1 MIPLIRLLAA
11 ACAIAATA
19 LAVLSLRQD
28 NPFAFWPPILLLI
41 LIALTCWS
49 WLRHRRK

>member
-1 MIPLIRLLAA
+1 MIPLIRLLALLTALA
-11 ACAIAATA
+11 AAL

>member
-1 MIPLIRLLAA
+1 MARLIRLLAFTSA
-11 ACAIAATA
+11 LAAAT
-19 LAVLSLRQD
+19 LAALSLRQSE
-28 NPFAFWPPILLLI
+28 PLAFWPPVLLFT